1 MGEKFLAAK
10 ITVHA
15 RGSKIEVEIK
25 TDKLSKFTLEPDEAM
40 DLGTKLLK
48 AAYATK
54 SSTPKKE

>member
-1 MGEKFLAAK
+1 MPAK

-15 RGSKIEVEIK
+15 RDKKIEVVVK

-48 AAYATK
+48 ATYATK
-54 SSTPKKE
+54 SGSPTKE